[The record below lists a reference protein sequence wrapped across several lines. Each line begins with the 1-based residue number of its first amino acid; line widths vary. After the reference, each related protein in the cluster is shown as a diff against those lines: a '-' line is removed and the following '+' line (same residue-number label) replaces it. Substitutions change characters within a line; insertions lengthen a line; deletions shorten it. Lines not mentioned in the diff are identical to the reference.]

1 MAGRQKS
8 SERRSGEF
16 DAFDVALRGATLSGT
31 AQVAS
36 MPRVVDR
43 LAEETAG
50 TAKDSTAVSWRI
62 AGVADAQGRPAL
74 EIELDGGVPLECQR
88 CLQAFTWP
96 LRQRTTLLLA
106 RNEREL
112 EVLDADDETL
122 EVILADAPQDA
133 QTLIEDE
140 VLLALPF
147 APRCE
152 RPECAGNP
160 LQSVDPEA
168 PRTSAFAAL
177 AGLKHDDAE

>member
-43 LAEETAG
+43 LAEG

-74 EIELDGGVPLECQR
+74 EIELEGGVPLECQR

-160 LQSVDPEA
+160 LQSVDPDA

-177 AGLKHDDAE
+177 GGLRHDDAE

>member
-8 SERRSGEF
+8 SGRRSGEF
-16 DAFDVALRGATLSGT
+16 DAFDVSLRGATLSGT

-36 MPRVVDR
+36 MPRVADR
-43 LAEETAG
+43 LAEG
-50 TAKDSTAVSWRI
+50 TSKDSTKVSWRI
-62 AGVADAQGRPAL
+62 TGVADAQGRPAL
-74 EIELDGGVPLECQR
+74 DIELDGGVPLECQR

-112 EVLDADDETL
+112 VVLDAEDETL

-133 QTLIEDE
+133 LTLIEDE

-152 RPECAGNP
+152 RPGCAGSP
-160 LQSVDPEA
+160 LQSLDPDA

-177 AGLKHDDAE
+177 AGLKHDDAK

>member
-43 LAEETAG
+43 LAEG

-74 EIELDGGVPLECQR
+74 EIELEGGVPLECQR

-160 LQSVDPEA
+160 LQSVDPDA